1 MSGIVFFRT
10 GDLDRIAAFYRE
22 HVNAT
27 VWLDQGDCRILA
39 HDGFRFGFCERPT
52 AEDCGI
58 LTFYYGDRAAVDDA
72 YRRLED
78 RAAERPSVTEDYD
91 IYNFFAEDPDGRTLE
106 VQTFLH
112 PLPGESQ

>member
-39 HDGFRFGFCERPT
+39 HGGFRFGFCDRET
-52 AEDCGI
+52 TDDCGI
-58 LTFYYGDRAAVDDA
+58 VTFVYDDRAGVDEMYEVVGDA
-72 YRRLED
+72 ARGEPVENDTYR
-78 RAAERPSVTEDYD
+78 
-91 IYNFFAEDPDGRTLE
+91 IYQFFADDPDGRAVE
-106 VQTFLH
+106 FQTFLH
-112 PLPGESQ
+112 DAE